1 MRTCRD
7 FLATVDAGSVLPV
20 QGFIPMVQSSLLS
33 RAGRIGLLSLAAVAT
48 VGAGASLS
56 RLPPM
61 TGAEPPR
68 VTLSHPGSQPRID
81 VEVDGKPFTSYI
93 WPGTLKKPTLYPIRS
108 GDGVVL
114 TRGFPP
120 GTGERADHPHHVGLW
135 FNYGDVNGYDFWN
148 HSSAIVDPARL
159 EKMGRIVHTDV
170 TRMDNGR
177 GHAELGVR
185 TRWVTAQN
193 GTPLVDED
201 TTFTFRAT
209 ADGLRMID
217 RATYLRASGQDVVF
231 ADNKE
236 GLLGLRV
243 VRALEDPAEKGGE
256 FVDAAGKVTKTESLD
271 STGVTGVYTSSEGK
285 SGGKVW
291 GTRGKWTTLGGMVD
305 GHPVTIAI
313 LDHPGNPGYPTY
325 WHARGYGLFAA
336 NPLGQAVFSE
346 GKEKLNFTLKRGQNQ
361 LFRYRVLIAD
371 RSLTPD
377 EMEKQY
383 QTWIEEAVR

>member
-1 MRTCRD
+1 
-7 FLATVDAGSVLPV
+7 
-20 QGFIPMVQSSLLS
+20 MVHAPIVF
-33 RAGRIGLLSLAAVAT
+33 RAGGVGLLAVVAAALVAVAPLSADDKQA
-48 VGAGASLS
+48 VAG
-56 RLPPM
+56 
-61 TGAEPPR
+61 GEPPR
-68 VTLSHPGSQPRID
+68 VTLSHPGSQARID
-81 VEVDGKPFTSYI
+81 VMVDGKPFTSYI
-93 WPGTLKKPTLYPIRS
+93 WPGTLKKPTLHPIRS
-108 GDGVVL
+108 GAGVVV

-120 GTGERADHPHHVGLW
+120 AAGERADHPHHVGLW

-148 HSSAIVDPARL
+148 HSSAITDPARL
-159 EKMGRIVHTDV
+159 EKMGRIVHVGITK
-170 TRMDNGR
+170 MDSGR
-177 GHAELGVR
+177 GHGELGVK

-193 GTPLVDED
+193 GTPIIEEE

-209 ADGLRMID
+209 ADGLRTID
-217 RATYLRASGQDVVF
+217 RATHLTAAGQDVVF

-236 GLLGLRV
+236 GMLGLRV
-243 VRALEDPAEKGGE
+243 IRALEDPAEKSGE
-256 FVDAAGKVTKTESLD
+256 FVDAAGKVTKVEALD

-285 SGGKVW
+285 TGGKVW
-291 GTRGKWTTLGGMVD
+291 GTRGKWTSLGGTVD
-305 GHPVTIAI
+305 GRPVTIAI

-371 RSLTPD
+371 RALTPA
-377 EMEKQY
+377 EMETQY